1 MVATPLIERISKL
14 DAPDREVDAEI
25 AMHLLGYTRVNRME
39 KWPEAKPI
47 WDFYEG
53 EPLNSNGV
61 LIPKYTASVDAA
73 IALAERVL
81 PGWGFFLR
89 SDKDGHNCGM
99 VYPVHNFV
107 TPGTESGATPAISM
121 CIAIL
126 RATEAGQP

>member
-1 MVATPLIERISKL
+1 MTQNLITRLSKL
-14 DAPDREVDAEI
+14 DAPDREVDGEI
-25 AMHLLGYTRVNRME
+25 WRYLMS
-39 KWPEAKPI
+39 
-47 WDFYEG
+47 D
-53 EPLNSNGV
+53 EPRAV
-61 LIPKYTASVDAA
+61 LYGPIPKLTASVDAA

-107 TPGTESGATPAISM
+107 TPGTASGATAAISM

-126 RATEAGQP
+126 SAKEASKP